1 MHLDTTKQELER
13 NVRVLRDYETK
24 VIVLEKYI
32 QSTSKNA
39 CDCNCKG
46 NKKGGKA
53 TKPKV
58 PASPSKPGRGTGNTV
73 SNGYVVR
80 QSSRDSV
87 RSAGPRPS
95 SANSSR
101 PSSAKQSGRNK
112 SSNSAVLDSLAKS
125 QLNELRRV
133 FDDIDSDNSGY
144 LSKRELRQC
153 FRDLEIRVSE
163 DEMDTVMHQMDT
175 DSNGKISFD
184 EFAVVM
190 GKNYYKKNSKDDL
203 IEAFKYLQEPFL

>member
-1 MHLDTTKQELER
+1 MDTTKQELER

-32 QSTSKNA
+32 QSTSKNS
-39 CDCNCKG
+39 CECNCKG
-46 NKKGGKA
+46 NKKGGKV
-53 TKPKV
+53 TKPRV
-58 PASPSKPGRGTGNTV
+58 PSSPSKSTRGTTNSV

-95 SANSSR
+95 SATSSR

-112 SSNSAVLDSLAKS
+112 GSSVMDSLSRS
-125 QLNELRRV
+125 QINELRRV
-133 FDDIDSDNSGY
+133 FDDIDSNNSGF

-153 FRDLEIRVSE
+153 FRNLEIRVSE
-163 DEMDTVMHQMDT
+163 DEMDTAIDQMDI
-175 DSNGKISFD
+175 DSNGRISFD
-184 EFAVVM
+184 EFATVM
-190 GKNYYKKNSKDDL
+190 GKTYYKKNSKEDL
-203 IEAFKYLQEPFL
+203 IEVGGRRSALSVRNIR

>member
-39 CDCNCKG
+39 CECSCKG
-46 NKKGGKA
+46 NKKGGKV

-58 PASPSKPGRGTGNTV
+58 PASPSKPARGTGNSV

-112 SSNSAVLDSLAKS
+112 SRNFLDSLAKS
-125 QLNELRRV
+125 QINELRRV

-153 FRDLEIRVSE
+153 FRNLEIRVSE

-203 IEAFKYLQEPFL
+203 IEAFKYS